1 VSDPDAG
8 GLAARSPYA
17 RPEPGPPTEPRR
29 AVVESTPEVAE
40 ADDAA
45 DDDNTSDSSASDS
58 SASDATDSAVLAGE
72 PGPATVLTPPI
83 VPMSAPTG
91 WAGAA
96 ATGSAPARA
105 AQGGVMVGSAMGAPA
120 EGSLATRPRPVQ
132 VAVAR
137 RGPRRAR
144 LVIKHIDP
152 WTVLK
157 ISFVVSIVMLAV
169 IVVAVAV
176 IYAVLGRMGVWT
188 QINTLVNEVSPTT
201 TSSTLHNPVSSG
213 RVVGVAA
220 VIGAINVVLLTA
232 LSTLGAAIY
241 NLISDL
247 VGGVEVTLTD
257 P

>member
-1 VSDPDAG
+1 VSDSDPG
-8 GLAARSPYA
+8 GPLARSPYA
-17 RPEPGPPTEPRR
+17 RPDPGTPAAGTPTAGMPIEPRGS
-29 AVVESTPEVAE
+29 VVESVPEVPDAP
-40 ADDAA
+40 DDA
-45 DDDNTSDSSASDS
+45 
-58 SASDATDSAVLAGE
+58 
-72 PGPATVLTPPI
+72 GPATAFAAPI
-83 VPMSAPTG
+83 PAASAPTG
-91 WAGAA
+91 WAAA
-96 ATGSAPARA
+96 SAVDSVPSSGVVMPEGSA
-105 AQGGVMVGSAMGAPA
+105 V
-120 EGSLATRPRPVQ
+120 LARPRPVQ

-157 ISFVVSIVMLAV
+157 ISFVVSVVMLAV
-169 IVVAVAV
+169 IVIAVAV
-176 IYAVLGRMGVWT
+176 IYGVLGRMGVWT

-201 TSSTLHNPVSSG
+201 TSSALHNPVSAG